1 LLGIK
6 KYKKSFFRKVF
17 KIKKYKTMICF
28 VIGIYKDANIKTMTR
43 SFIMIKKLGIALLC
57 AALGTT
63 LYAREDISTSKL
75 FVGLELASTKADS
88 SMELYMGNTL
98 VSPKF
103 TDTSGSVFEYG
114 VRLGAEKE
122 DWRTTLLYTYYN
134 NTEEGIDETMHK
146 GSMLLDYFLLST
158 GSAEYNVKPY
168 IGAHVGY
175 MTYEASGPIG
185 NTGFTGVYADDSGLF
200 YGGQAGIAMT
210 IAEVVELDLSY
221 KYSLT
226 SLDDISQFILSDTKA
241 VTSIDNMG
249 SIVFAI
255 NYFY

>member
-1 LLGIK
+1 MI
-6 KYKKSFFRKVF
+6 SFVN
-17 KIKKYKTMICF
+17 C
-28 VIGIYKDANIKTMTR
+28 IYKDADIKTRTR
-43 SFIMIKKLGIALLC
+43 SFIMVKKLGMALLC

-75 FVGLELASTKADS
+75 FVGLELDSTKADS
-88 SMELYMGNTL
+88 STELFVDNTL

-103 TDTSGSVFEYG
+103 TNTSGSEFEYG

-134 NTEEGIDETMHK
+134 ATEGSVEETMHK
-146 GSMLLDYFLLST
+146 GSMLLDYFLMST
-158 GSAEYNVKPY
+158 GSAQYNVKPY

-175 MTYEASGPIG
+175 MSYEASGPIG
-185 NTGFTGVYADDSGLF
+185 DTGFNGIYADDSGVF
-200 YGGQAGIAMT
+200 YGGQAGIAVT
-210 IAEVVELDLSY
+210 ISEVVELDLSY

-226 SLDDISQFILSDTKA
+226 TLDDISEFISTNTKA

>member
-1 LLGIK
+1 M
-6 KYKKSFFRKVF
+6 V
-17 KIKKYKTMICF
+17 
-28 VIGIYKDANIKTMTR
+28 
-43 SFIMIKKLGIALLC
+43 KKLGIALLC

-75 FVGLELASTKADS
+75 FIGLELESTNVDS
-88 SMELYMGNTL
+88 STDVFLGNDL
-98 VSPKF
+98 KF
-103 TDTSGSVFEYG
+103 SIDSDSTVEYG

-134 NTEEGIDETMHK
+134 NTEHNNYNNKEQDREVTMNK
-146 GSMLLDYFLLST
+146 GSMLLDYFLWST
-158 GSAEYNVKPY
+158 GSSDYNIKPY
-168 IGAHVGY
+168 IGAHIGY
-175 MTYEASGPIG
+175 MSYEVSGIVKTVNHPDVNVI
-185 NTGFTGVYADDSGLF
+185 YADDTGLF

-210 IAEVVELDLSY
+210 ISEVVELDLSY

-226 SLDDISQFILSDTKA
+226 SLDDMAVSINNTSLNNA

-249 SIVFAI
+249 SVAFSI